1 MIKVARMLC
10 CVLGLPACMSMSE
23 PSPEGHTVQG
33 KGSEMRQAV
42 SAQTDLRTWWVDG
55 AALRYQDTG
64 GDKPVIICLH
74 AIGHASGDYAAVVAS
89 LRSKYRVIALDWPGQ
104 GRSDAMAVAPEVSR
118 YAELLHRF
126 VGELAIDRFD
136 LIGNSVGGGAAL
148 LYASSHPEQV
158 RSVVIANPA
167 GLDSGGILG
176 GIFTWWMAQRFDS
189 AASAPAAFQAWFA
202 RYYDDVLPMPLAEN
216 QRARIVASGLEV
228 APLLALAWRG
238 FSRPENDLRSRMS
251 GLRAPVLLT
260 WAQRDVVVRWS
271 RNRDAISVIPNH
283 RVEFLD
289 AGHTPMLE
297 QPEHFLRI
305 VEPFLAQAR

>member
-148 LYASSHPEQV
+148 LYASRHPAQV
-158 RSVVIANPA
+158 RSVVVANPA
-167 GLDSGGILG
+167 GLDSGGMLG
-176 GIFTWWMAQRFDS
+176 SIFTWWMARRFD
-189 AASAPAAFQAWFA
+189 
-202 RYYDDVLPMPLAEN
+202 
-216 QRARIVASGLEV
+216 
-228 APLLALAWRG
+228 RG
-238 FSRPENDLRSRMS
+238 FILIRVSQEEYRFLGEQIIIQ
-251 GLRAPVLLT
+251 GLI
-260 WAQRDVVVRWS
+260 
-271 RNRDAISVIPNH
+271 N
-283 RVEFLD
+283 EFVGKGNLAYLEILD
-289 AGHTPMLE
+289 SDPH
-297 QPEHFLRI
+297 
-305 VEPFLAQAR
+305 